1 MNAHDLVQEI
11 IERKGKIEN
20 VFWIACGGSMIDLM
34 PANELLKREAT
45 TFTSTVYTVREFCL
59 MAPKSL
65 GPKSLV
71 IACSHSG
78 NTQEVVDGCEM
89 ALAAGAEVVAM
100 TDCEGSKIDNGKWIT
115 WVYPWGEGV
124 SQAEVPQGIGAL
136 IADYVFPHIPFI
148 QRYLDRL
155 PDYED
160 DEEVER
166 QYREEQRQRR
176 LARQRRRA
184 SRR

>member
-1 MNAHDLVQEI
+1 MKKDMIGEEV
-11 IERKGKIEN
+11 
-20 VFWIACGGSMIDLM
+20 IDLM
-34 PANELLKREAT
+34 VLAV
-45 TFTSTVYTVREFCL
+45 F
-59 MAPKSL
+59 L
-65 GPKSLV
+65 GIL
-71 IACSHSG
+71 
-78 NTQEVVDGCEM
+78 
-89 ALAAGAEVVAM
+89 
-100 TDCEGSKIDNGKWIT
+100 
-115 WVYPWGEGV
+115 
-124 SQAEVPQGIGAL
+124 GIGAL

-166 QYREEQRQRR
+166 QYREELRQRR

>member
-1 MNAHDLVQEI
+1 MT
-11 IERKGKIEN
+11 
-20 VFWIACGGSMIDLM
+20 
-34 PANELLKREAT
+34 PELLGEAIVD
-45 TFTSTVYTVREFCL
+45 FAFLAVFL
-59 MAPKSL
+59 
-65 GPKSLV
+65 LV
-71 IACSHSG
+71 
-78 NTQEVVDGCEM
+78 
-89 ALAAGAEVVAM
+89 L
-100 TDCEGSKIDNGKWIT
+100 
-115 WVYPWGEGV
+115 
-124 SQAEVPQGIGAL
+124 GIGAL
-136 IADYVFPHIPFI
+136 IADYVFPHTPFI

>member
-1 MNAHDLVQEI
+1 MTPDLIGEAV
-11 IERKGKIEN
+11 
-20 VFWIACGGSMIDLM
+20 VDLM
-34 PANELLKREAT
+34 ILAG
-45 TFTSTVYTVREFCL
+45 F
-59 MAPKSL
+59 
-65 GPKSLV
+65 LV
-71 IACSHSG
+71 
-78 NTQEVVDGCEM
+78 V
-89 ALAAGAEVVAM
+89 L
-100 TDCEGSKIDNGKWIT
+100 
-115 WVYPWGEGV
+115 
-124 SQAEVPQGIGAL
+124 GIGAL

-166 QYREEQRQRR
+166 QYREGQRQRR

>member
-1 MNAHDLVQEI
+1 MTPDLIGEAV
-11 IERKGKIEN
+11 
-20 VFWIACGGSMIDLM
+20 VDLM
-34 PANELLKREAT
+34 VLAV
-45 TFTSTVYTVREFCL
+45 F
-59 MAPKSL
+59 L
-65 GPKSLV
+65 GIL
-71 IACSHSG
+71 
-78 NTQEVVDGCEM
+78 D
-89 ALAAGAEVVAM
+89 
-100 TDCEGSKIDNGKWIT
+100 
-115 WVYPWGEGV
+115 
-124 SQAEVPQGIGAL
+124 IGAL

-166 QYREEQRQRR
+166 QYREELRQRR

>member
-1 MNAHDLVQEI
+1 MT
-11 IERKGKIEN
+11 
-20 VFWIACGGSMIDLM
+20 
-34 PANELLKREAT
+34 PELLGEAIVD
-45 TFTSTVYTVREFCL
+45 FAFLAVF
-59 MAPKSL
+59 L
-65 GPKSLV
+65 GILG
-71 IACSHSG
+71 I
-78 NTQEVVDGCEM
+78 
-89 ALAAGAEVVAM
+89 L
-100 TDCEGSKIDNGKWIT
+100 
-115 WVYPWGEGV
+115 
-124 SQAEVPQGIGAL
+124 GIGAL

-166 QYREEQRQRR
+166 QYREELRQRR

>member
-1 MNAHDLVQEI
+1 MTPDLIGEAV
-11 IERKGKIEN
+11 
-20 VFWIACGGSMIDLM
+20 VDLM
-34 PANELLKREAT
+34 ILAG
-45 TFTSTVYTVREFCL
+45 F
-59 MAPKSL
+59 
-65 GPKSLV
+65 LV
-71 IACSHSG
+71 
-78 NTQEVVDGCEM
+78 V
-89 ALAAGAEVVAM
+89 L
-100 TDCEGSKIDNGKWIT
+100 
-115 WVYPWGEGV
+115 
-124 SQAEVPQGIGAL
+124 GIGAL

-166 QYREEQRQRR
+166 QYKEELRQRR

>member
-1 MNAHDLVQEI
+1 MTPDLI
-11 IERKGKIEN
+11 GKA
-20 VFWIACGGSMIDLM
+20 VVDLM
-34 PANELLKREAT
+34 VLAV
-45 TFTSTVYTVREFCL
+45 F
-59 MAPKSL
+59 L
-65 GPKSLV
+65 GIL
-71 IACSHSG
+71 
-78 NTQEVVDGCEM
+78 
-89 ALAAGAEVVAM
+89 
-100 TDCEGSKIDNGKWIT
+100 
-115 WVYPWGEGV
+115 
-124 SQAEVPQGIGAL
+124 GIGAL

-166 QYREEQRQRR
+166 QYREELRQRR

>member
-1 MNAHDLVQEI
+1 MTPDLIGEAV
-11 IERKGKIEN
+11 
-20 VFWIACGGSMIDLM
+20 VDLM
-34 PANELLKREAT
+34 ILAG
-45 TFTSTVYTVREFCL
+45 F
-59 MAPKSL
+59 
-65 GPKSLV
+65 LV
-71 IACSHSG
+71 
-78 NTQEVVDGCEM
+78 V
-89 ALAAGAEVVAM
+89 L
-100 TDCEGSKIDNGKWIT
+100 
-115 WVYPWGEGV
+115 
-124 SQAEVPQGIGAL
+124 GIGAL
-136 IADYVFPHIPFI
+136 IADYVFPYIPFI